1 VTNPELLV
9 HGEVLDR
16 LARVPG
22 RPWEVGGW
30 LLGWWS
36 DDGCELFVTHATPP
50 ASRGTPFGVTISGRG
65 HRPLFDAAWDASGGT
80 VTFLGDWHTHPGGP
94 AALSE
99 RDRKAMRQLSSDPDF
114 GTSQPLIAIVATSR
128 WPWSRTEPTIR
139 FYVGTSDEPREF
151 GPNRVDRLPPIAA
164 CVPDWRW

>member
-1 VTNPELLV
+1 MTDPELLV

-16 LARVPG
+16 LMRIPG

-36 DDGCELFVTHATPP
+36 DDGSETLVTHATPP

-65 HRPLFDAAWDASGGT
+65 HRPMFDAAWNASGGT

-94 AALSE
+94 AAVSE
-99 RDRKAMRQLSSDPDF
+99 RDRKAMRQLASDPDF
-114 GTSQPLIAIVATSR
+114 GTSRLRRTGAPELPLVPRPRAGGESIPLAII
-128 WPWSRTEPTIR
+128 EPYIVNLYFLQHER
-139 FYVGTSDEPREF
+139 
-151 GPNRVDRLPPIAA
+151 I
-164 CVPDWRW
+164 